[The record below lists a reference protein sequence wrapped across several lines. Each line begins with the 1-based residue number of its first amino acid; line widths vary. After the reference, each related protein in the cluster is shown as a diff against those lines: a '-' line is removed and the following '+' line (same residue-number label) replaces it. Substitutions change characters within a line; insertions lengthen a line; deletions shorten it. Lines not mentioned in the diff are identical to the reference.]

1 MAGLIVKVLTGVA
14 KGLVGWSSSWLRL
27 VGLNWLKLVGL
38 GWLGLVRRL
47 VVETSW

>member
-27 VGLNWLKLVGL
+27 VGLNWLR
-38 GWLGLVRRL
+38 LVRRL